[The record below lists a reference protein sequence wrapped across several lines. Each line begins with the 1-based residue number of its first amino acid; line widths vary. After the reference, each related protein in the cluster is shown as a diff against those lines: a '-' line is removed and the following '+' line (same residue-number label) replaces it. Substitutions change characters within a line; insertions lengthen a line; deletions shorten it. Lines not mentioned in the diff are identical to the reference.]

1 MISTTYFR
9 LFLFSMLVF
18 ASGSF
23 LAQTATATP
32 APANE
37 EDALKKVTETK
48 LSDVVIIPDSLPAS
62 ELLKRA
68 VNWVKVESNKYVK
81 ASGATTGSKVEC
93 SITFFTKPKE
103 LNPEV
108 DYTGKITM
116 KVSVECKDSKYR
128 YTINQIR
135 HVSKSG
141 QTNGGS
147 IDNVIPECGSMNM
160 GDIVWRKLKGEAVK
174 DANLVLADLKL
185 GMEKASDD
193 VPKDEW

>member
-1 MISTTYFR
+1 MKSITYFR
-9 LFLFSMLVF
+9 LFLFSMLMF

-23 LAQTATATP
+23 LAQTATAT
-32 APANE
+32 PANE

-48 LSDVVIIPDSLPAS
+48 LSEVITIPDSLPAS

-68 VNWVKVESNKYVK
+68 VNWVKVESNKYIK

-116 KVSVECKDSKYR
+116 KVSIECKDSKYR

-141 QTNGGS
+141 QTSGGS
-147 IDNVIPECGSMNM
+147 IDNTIPECGSMNM
-160 GDIVWRKLKGEAVK
+160 GDLVWKKLKGEAVK
-174 DANLVLADLKL
+174 DANLVLTDLKA
-185 GMEKASDD
+185 GMEKSSTD
-193 VPKDEW
+193 VPADEW